1 MRPDYTLDVSSTDR
15 NFEKLRQVTSDG
27 KTAVTGSQ
35 FKNEALWIF
44 RFDGEKILSIKEFMD
59 SKYALDTAAAENAAA
74 EKK

>member
-1 MRPDYTLDVSSTDR
+1 M
-15 NFEKLRQVTSDG
+15 
-27 KTAVTGSQ
+27 TGSP